1 MKKLLIRVSVIL
13 FWVLLFSAI
22 LYWPRFE
29 WRKLE
34 PSGINIFAWGDIL
47 DPEILADFEKETGIK
62 VNLNYYSSN
71 EELIVK
77 LKATHGEG
85 YDLIVP
91 SDYAVQIL
99 AREEL
104 LKPLDKTKLTFW
116 PSLNPVLLN
125 HFYDPSNDYS
135 LPFVWEIFGLGVDAN
150 YFKTHTFVPSWKLIY
165 DRHLIDYRIGMVNDP
180 IEAILFTA
188 FYLFGPQKELNSEQS
203 DAIRKLLIEQHAWVA
218 VYADFRADYLLA
230 TKNCPVVIASSSYIW
245 RTMRNYP
252 FVQFI
257 VPEEGT
263 FITIENLCIPKLS
276 KKEDLIYRF
285 INYLY
290 SKKSSAAHFH
300 TFGLFPSTT
309 NAFDLMNA
317 DPLAEKLMRSSK
329 EEFAKFHFIEQ
340 LLPEKTIRD
349 IWVDVKKP

>member
-1 MKKLLIRVSVIL
+1 MKKFLIRSGVIL
-13 FWVLLFSAI
+13 FWISLFAAI
-22 LYWPRFE
+22 LYWPKFE

-34 PSGINIFAWGDIL
+34 TSGINVFAWGDIL
-47 DPEILADFEKETGIK
+47 DPEILANFEKDTGIK
-62 VNLNYYSSN
+62 INLNHYSSN

-85 YDLIVP
+85 YDLIIP

-99 AREEL
+99 AREDL
-104 LKPLDKTKLTFW
+104 LKPIDKCQLDFW
-116 PSLNPVLLN
+116 NNLNPVLLN
-125 HFYDPSNDYS
+125 HFFDPNNDYS
-135 LPFVWEIFGLGVDAN
+135 IPFVWEIFGIGVDID
-150 YFKTHTFVPSWKLIY
+150 YFKNHPFAPSWKLIY
-165 DRHLIDYRIGMVNDP
+165 DPSLIDYRIGMVNDP
-180 IEAILFTA
+180 IEAILFTS
-188 FYLFGPQKELNSEQS
+188 FYLYGPQKELSEEQKNCVQ
-203 DAIRKLLIEQHAWVA
+203 KLLIEQHRWVA

-252 FVQFI
+252 FVKFV

-263 FITIENLCIPKLS
+263 FISIENLCIPKLS
-276 KKEDLIYRF
+276 DKDHLIYRF

-290 SKKSSAAHFH
+290 SRESSAAHFH

-309 NAFDLMNA
+309 HAFDLMQT
-317 DPLAEKLMRSSK
+317 DPLAKQLMLSTK

-340 LLPEKTIRD
+340 LLPEDAIRD